1 MLWVWWQWAINREL
15 DMVTGMAGEGW
26 PWVVSGGMS
35 MEIHTCGNNENEWV
49 GGERHEEI
57 G

>member
-1 MLWVWWQWAINREL
+1 MINREL